1 MAPGVIARTAAGLVE
16 GKAEEGVLA
25 FLGVPYAAPP
35 FGERRFGAPVAVPPW
50 DGVRQAVTRGAAAP
64 QAAGEDVGLYAP
76 DVFEVGEDC
85 LNLDIHTPVP
95 GASGPLPVLFWIH
108 GGAFAIGGNGAAW
121 HQGHRFARDGIVC
134 VAINYRLGFE
144 GFLALD
150 DAPLNRG
157 VLDWLAALE
166 WVRDNIAAFGGD
178 PGNVTIAGQSA
189 GGAAVAT
196 LLAMPRAA
204 GLFHRA
210 IVMSGSATLV
220 AGEQDARSYAKA
232 LAARLGIEPTRA
244 AFARLPPAALVA
256 EQPPP
261 LAGDSGGLAES
272 VPIKPVVDGD
282 LIPAVPLTALR
293 GDVPLL
299 AGCTSE
305 EADVFVRR
313 LVADIDEASAQALIT
328 HLDAQAP
335 APAIPAPVPAAPA
348 IPAPVFA
355 DPAIPAP
362 VPADPAST
370 LADPAL
376 TPAERVGRAF
386 TRHLFTRETRWIHQA
401 RPAYAYEFDWP
412 SPVESPV
419 GGGRVGAVHN
429 LDLPFVFDLLDAP
442 GVERTAGP
450 DAPQSL
456 ADAMH
461 AAWVRFVR
469 TGDPGWP
476 LGNTKIFNGDS

>member
-1 MAPGVIARTAAGLVE
+1 MIVRTTAGLVE

-35 FGERRFGAPVAVPPW
+35 FGEHRFGAPAPAPAW
-50 DGVRQAVTRGAAAP
+50 QGVRPAGTHGPAAP
-64 QAAGEDVGLYAP
+64 QAAGEDIGLYAP
-76 DVFEVGEDC
+76 DVFATGEDC
-85 LNLDIHTPVP
+85 LNLDIRTPSLE
-95 GASGPLPVLFWIH
+95 GTGLPVLVWIH
-108 GGAFAIGGNGAAW
+108 GGAFSIGGNGAAW
-121 HQGHRFARDGIVC
+121 HQGHRFARDGVVC

-144 GFLALD
+144 GFLALE

-189 GGAAVAT
+189 GAAAVAT
-196 LLAMPRAA
+196 LLTMPRAE
-204 GLFHRA
+204 GLFRRA
-210 IVMSGSATLV
+210 IVMSGSAGLV
-220 AGEQDARSYAKA
+220 ATEQEARDYAKTVA
-232 LAARLGIEPTRA
+232 TRLGIAPTRS
-244 AFARLPPAALVA
+244 AFARLSPAELVA

-261 LAGDSGGLAES
+261 LAGGSGGLNES

-282 LIPAVPLTALR
+282 LIPAVPLAALPASAHL
-293 GDVPLL
+293 PLL
-299 AGCTSE
+299 VGCTSQ

-313 LVADIDEASAQALIT
+313 MAADVDEAAARALLD
-328 HLDAQAP
+328 HLGVQVGEAG
-335 APAIPAPVPAAPA
+335 
-348 IPAPVFA
+348 
-355 DPAIPAP
+355 
-362 VPADPAST
+362 
-370 LADPAL
+370 L
-376 TPAERVGRAF
+376 TPAERVGRAL
-386 TRHLFTRETRWIHQA
+386 TAHLFTRETRWIREA
-401 RPAYAYEFDWP
+401 RPAYAYEFRWE

-429 LDLPFVFDLLDAP
+429 LDLPFVFDVLDAP

-450 DAPQSL
+450 DAPQEL

-461 AAWVRFVR
+461 AAWVRFAR

-476 LGNTKIFNGDS
+476 LDHLRRF

>member
-1 MAPGVIARTAAGLVE
+1 MVTVRTTAGLVE
-16 GKAEEGVLA
+16 GKVEEGVLA
-25 FLGVPYAAPP
+25 FLGVPYAAAP
-35 FGERRFGAPVAVPPW
+35 FGEHRFREPVPPPAW
-50 DGVRQAVTRGAAAP
+50 DGVRPAVTHGPAAP
-64 QAAGEDVGLYAP
+64 QATGEDIGLYAP
-76 DVFEVGEDC
+76 DVFAVGEDC
-85 LNLDIHTPVP
+85 LNLDVRTPST
-95 GASGPLPVLFWIH
+95 GETRLPVLVWIH
-108 GGAFAIGGNGAAW
+108 GGGFSIGGNGAAW
-121 HQGHRFARDGIVC
+121 HQGTRFARDGVVC
-134 VAINYRLGFE
+134 VAANYRLGFE
-144 GFLALD
+144 GFLALE

-196 LLAMPRAA
+196 LLTMPRAR
-204 GLFHRA
+204 GLFRRA

-220 AGEQDARSYAKA
+220 ATEQQARDYAKA
-232 LAARLGIEPTRA
+232 LAARLEIEPTRS
-244 AFARLPPAALVA
+244 AFARLSPAELVA

-261 LAGDSGGLAES
+261 LTGDSGGLNES

-282 LIPAVPLTALR
+282 LIPSIPLAALR

-299 AGCTSE
+299 VGCTSQ

-313 LVADIDEASAQALIT
+313 LAADVDEASAQALLD
-328 HLDAQAP
+328 HLGVRVDEP
-335 APAIPAPVPAAPA
+335 G
-348 IPAPVFA
+348 
-355 DPAIPAP
+355 
-362 VPADPAST
+362 
-370 LADPAL
+370 L
-376 TPAERVGRAF
+376 TPAERIGRAY
-386 TRHLFTRETRWIHQA
+386 TEHLFTRETRWIREA
-401 RPAYAYEFDWP
+401 RPAHAYEFRWE

-429 LDLPFVFDLLDAP
+429 LDLPFVFDVLDAP

-450 DAPQSL
+450 GAPQAV

-461 AAWVRFVR
+461 AAWVRFAR

-476 LGNTKIFNGDS
+476 LGHTMIFDGGL

>member
-1 MAPGVIARTAAGLVE
+1 MAPGVIVRTAAGLVE

-35 FGERRFGAPVAVPPW
+35 FGEHRFRAPAAVPSW
-50 DGVRQAVTRGAAAP
+50 AGVRQAVTRGAAAP
-64 QAAGEDVGLYAP
+64 QAAGEDIGLYAP
-76 DVFEVGEDC
+76 DVFETGQDC
-85 LNLDIHTPVP
+85 LNLDVHTPSVHP
-95 GASGPLPVLFWIH
+95 GGLPVLVWIH

-121 HQGHRFARDGIVC
+121 HQGHRFARDGVVC

-166 WVRDNIAAFGGD
+166 WVCDNIEAFGGD

-196 LLAMPRAA
+196 LLSMPRAT

-220 AGEQDARSYAKA
+220 AGEQEARSYAKT
-232 LAARLGIEPTRA
+232 LAARLGIEPTRS
-244 AFARLPPAALVA
+244 AFARLSPADLVA

-299 AGCTSE
+299 VGCTSQ

-313 LVADIDEASAQALIT
+313 MVSDIDEASAQALVT
-328 HLDAQAP
+328 HLGAHA
-335 APAIPAPVPAAPA
+335 VVRGVTAA
-348 IPAPVFA
+348 
-355 DPAIPAP
+355 
-362 VPADPAST
+362 S
-370 LADPAL
+370 
-376 TPAERVGRAF
+376 PAELVGRAF
-386 TRHLFTRETRWIHQA
+386 TWHLFTRETRWIHEA
-401 RPAYAYEFDWP
+401 RPAYAYEFHWE

-450 DAPQSL
+450 DAPRAL
-456 ADAMH
+456 AAEMH

-476 LGNTKIFNGDS
+476 LGHPKIFNGGS

>member
-1 MAPGVIARTAAGLVE
+1 MAPELIVRTTSGLVR
-16 GKAEEGVLA
+16 GKAEAGVLA

-35 FGERRFGAPVAVPPW
+35 FGEHRFAAPVPVSW
-50 DGVRQAVTRGAAAP
+50 DGVRPALTHGPAAP
-64 QAAGEDVGLYAP
+64 QAPGEDIGLYAP
-76 DVFEVGEDC
+76 DVFEAGADC
-85 LNLDIHTPVP
+85 LNLDIRTPMI
-95 GASGPLPVLFWIH
+95 GPAGLPVLVWIH

-121 HQGHRFARDGIVC
+121 HQGHRFARDGVVC

-144 GFLALD
+144 GFLALE

-157 VLDWLAALE
+157 VLDWLAALA

-196 LLAMPRAA
+196 LLSMPRAA

-210 IVMSGSATLV
+210 VVMSGSATL
-220 AGEQDARSYAKA
+220 AATEQEARDHAKA
-232 LAARLGIEPTRA
+232 LAARLGIDPTRS
-244 AFARLPPAALVA
+244 AFARLSPAALVA

-261 LAGDSGGLAES
+261 LSGGPGGLSAS

-282 LIPAVPLTALR
+282 LVPAVPLAAL
-293 GDVPLL
+293 GSSAHIPLL
-299 AGCTSE
+299 VGCTTQ

-313 LVADIDEASAQALIT
+313 FAADVDAAGAQALLD
-328 HLDAQAP
+328 HLGVQVDEP
-335 APAIPAPVPAAPA
+335 G
-348 IPAPVFA
+348 
-355 DPAIPAP
+355 
-362 VPADPAST
+362 
-370 LADPAL
+370 L

-386 TRHLFTRETRWIHQA
+386 TEHLFTREARWIREA
-401 RPAYAYEFDWP
+401 RPAYAYEFRWE

-442 GVERTAGP
+442 GVGRTAGP
-450 DAPQSL
+450 AAPQAL

-461 AAWVRFVR
+461 AAWVRFAR

-476 LGNTKIFNGDS
+476 LDHLWRF

>member
-1 MAPGVIARTAAGLVE
+1 M
-16 GKAEEGVLA
+16 LA

-35 FGERRFGAPVAVPPW
+35 FGSLRFRAPVPSSW
-50 DGVRQAVTRGAAAP
+50 EGVRPAVTHGHAAP
-64 QAAGEDVGLYAP
+64 QAAGEDIGLYAP
-76 DVFEVGEDC
+76 DVFETGADC
-85 LNLDIHTPVP
+85 LNLDIRTPSP
-95 GASGPLPVLFWIH
+95 GAAGLPVLVWIH

-121 HQGHRFARDGIVC
+121 HQGHRFARDGVVC

-144 GFLALD
+144 GFLALE

-189 GGAAVAT
+189 GAAAVAT
-196 LLAMPRAA
+196 LLTMPRAQ
-204 GLFHRA
+204 GLFRRA

-220 AGEQDARSYAKA
+220 ATEQEARDYAKT
-232 LAARLGIEPTRA
+232 LAIRLGIEPARS
-244 AFARLPPAALVA
+244 AFARLSPAELVA
-256 EQPPP
+256 AQPPP
-261 LAGDSGGLAES
+261 LTGDSGGLSES

-282 LIPAVPLTALR
+282 LIPAVPLAALPASAHL
-293 GDVPLL
+293 PLL
-299 AGCTSE
+299 VGCTSQ

-313 LVADIDEASAQALIT
+313 MAADVSEAALD
-328 HLDAQAP
+328 HLGVEAGEP
-335 APAIPAPVPAAPA
+335 GR
-348 IPAPVFA
+348 
-355 DPAIPAP
+355 
-362 VPADPAST
+362 
-370 LADPAL
+370 
-376 TPAERVGRAF
+376 TPAERLGRAV
-386 TRHLFTRETRWIHQA
+386 TEHLFTRETRWIREA
-401 RPAYAYEFDWP
+401 RPAYAYEFRWE

-429 LDLPFVFDLLDAP
+429 LDLPFVFDVLDAP

-450 DAPQSL
+450 DAPQAL

-461 AAWVRFVR
+461 AAWVRFAR

-476 LGNTKIFNGDS
+476 LDHLRRF